1 MIIFEVDKQ
10 EQEIIKNI
18 IQSLGR
24 ENAIIVEKN
33 SLSGIEVIQI
43 ILDHINEIGVILSV
57 IKQYAE
63 FGKVSV
69 KIQDIEVT
77 GYNEKKITR
86 LLEKAKKIKE
96 DE

>member
-10 EQEIIKNI
+10 EQEITKNI
-18 IQSLGR
+18 IQSLGK
-24 ENAIIVEKN
+24 ENTIIVEKN

-43 ILDHINEIGVILSV
+43 ILDHIDEIGVILSV